1 MTEAPPVPP
10 SPAGAAAPDL
20 PALMAAA
27 HRIRQRV
34 VRMAEGKGE
43 GYVGQGLQAADLL
56 AVLFCAELRLAGS
69 GTRHLPDQEGDRFIL
84 STGHYSIALWAAF
97 AEIGLLDDAELA
109 SYGADGH
116 RIAMSTIDGAV
127 PGVELTGGSLG
138 HGPGVA
144 AGLALG
150 LRMRGEPGRVFCYLS
165 DGELQ
170 EGAVWEA
177 AMFAGDRGLDNLWL
191 VVDINRTQAD
201 GALVVEV
208 EPVADKFRAF
218 GWACAE
224 ADGHDIG
231 ALLRRLDGL
240 RGAAG
245 PRALICSTEI
255 GHGVPLITGRDRA
268 HFVRV
273 DDDEWARVRN
283 ELEEAAP

>member
-1 MTEAPPVPP
+1 MTRPRPG
-10 SPAGAAAPDL
+10 PASATPDL
-20 PALMAAA
+20 PALVAAA

-56 AVLFCAELRLAGS
+56 AVLFCAELRLGGGS
-69 GTRHLPDQEGDRFIL
+69 GSQLPEQERDRFIL

-150 LRMRGEPGRVFCYLS
+150 LRMRGLPGRVFCYLS

-177 AMFAGDRGLDNLWL
+177 AMFAGDRGLDNLWAI
-191 VVDINRTQAD
+191 VDINRTQAD

-208 EPVADKFRAF
+208 EPVGAKLRAF
-218 GWACAE
+218 GWVCAE

-231 ALLRRLDGL
+231 ALLRRLAEL

-245 PRALICSTEI
+245 PKALVCYTEI
-255 GHGVPLITGRDRA
+255 GHGIPLITGRDRV

-273 DDDEWARVRN
+273 DDDEWAQVRR
-283 ELEEAAP
+283 ELDEAAP

>member
-1 MTEAPPVPP
+1 MTEARPV
-10 SPAGAAAPDL
+10 SGSAAPAVPDL
-20 PALMAAA
+20 AAAA

-56 AVLFCAELRLAGS
+56 AVLFCAELRLAS
-69 GTRHLPDQEGDRFIL
+69 GAGHLPGRGHDRFIL
-84 STGHYSIALWAAF
+84 STGHYSIGLWAVF
-97 AEIGLLDDAELA
+97 AEIGLIDDAELD

-116 RIAMSTIDGAV
+116 QIAMSTIEGAV

-150 LRMRGEPGRVFCYLS
+150 LRMRGHPGRVFCYLS

-177 AMFAGDRGLDNLWL
+177 AMFAGDRGLENLWAI
-191 VVDINRTQAD
+191 VDINRTQAD

-231 ALLRRLDGL
+231 ALLRRLEVL
-240 RGAAG
+240 RGAPG
-245 PRALICSTEI
+245 PKALICSTEI
-255 GHGVPLITGRDRA
+255 GHGIPLITGRDRA

-273 DDDEWARVRN
+273 DDDEWARVRR
-283 ELEEAAP
+283 ELAEAAP